1 MASKRSPQASELA
14 RRGTKKKSANAVI
27 SNAVRVHTFNVLR
40 SSISLQRK
48 IVKMLVAVESDLA
61 TQLMR
66 QTPSTLNKARR
77 MSEFLANVRG
87 EIKSAYSTV
96 AKTVATELTEL
107 AEVESLFAIK
117 NINAS
122 VGFAMTDTYLTRTQV
137 ENIVGDMLIKG
148 APSSEWWGR
157 QAASVADAFADQVR
171 MGMMQGD
178 TLGQIA
184 QRIKGG
190 TRDGFPVPGVPGVRG
205 VTSPGMGFM
214 TRPRKNAEA
223 LVRTSYLQA
232 ANDSRMAAYQ
242 ANGDVV
248 KGIQQISTLDSRTT
262 EICVAYSGAC
272 WDLDFNPING
282 TTLPYLSGVPRHW
295 GAVAE
300 GELVRTSDGLV
311 PIENI
316 AIGNRVL
323 THLGRYRRVYATMAK
338 FNESGVVRVVKLE
351 SGTSIRLTND
361 HPVLV
366 SRSGVLSWLRVD
378 QFKIGDQLLERVQ
391 ESSPRRSFL
400 STELSSNSCPA
411 ELPKEDITFDV
422 FSGEVRTSRVDFNN
436 DLLQGKSKVANI
448 SVDDKL
454 SLEIDSA
461 IIDDIEKLFFALGK
475 KVELLASD
483 CFSVGLNGFF
493 EATRVVLD
501 HATRL
506 ISITRMRLFG
516 KTPSPVILTAEFA
529 RLVKLANDLFCRF
542 FLASD
547 LDTMNLTPVLQNG
560 FSHAKLSL
568 DLPDGFS
575 VSEMFSFD
583 DVFNKSF
590 VSEHD
595 TDLAVS
601 HEWLLSRVT
610 DIDSVEYS
618 GKIYNIAVED
628 DESYTVGDVIVHNC
642 RSVEAPLLKTLDEI
656 LGTTGIPDIPDGTRS
671 SIDGYIPAD
680 TTFDNW
686 LSDKS
691 EDFQDE
697 LLGSGK
703 AQLWRDG
710 KITLQDLVDP
720 QTGQPLTLAELRETI
735 GED

>member
-1 MASKRSPQASELA
+1 MASKRSPRASELA
-14 RRGTKKKSANAVI
+14 RRGTKKKSANAII

-48 IVKMLVAVESDLA
+48 VVKMLTAVEADLA
-61 TQLMR
+61 AQLMR

-117 NINAS
+117 NVNAS
-122 VGFAMTDTYLTRTQV
+122 VGFALTDTYLTRTQV
-137 ENIVGDMLIKG
+137 ENIVDDMLIKG

-295 GAVAE
+295 G
-300 GELVRTSDGLV
+300 
-311 PIENI
+311 
-316 AIGNRVL
+316 
-323 THLGRYRRVYATMAK
+323 
-338 FNESGVVRVVKLE
+338 
-351 SGTSIRLTND
+351 
-361 HPVLV
+361 
-366 SRSGVLSWLRVD
+366 
-378 QFKIGDQLLERVQ
+378 
-391 ESSPRRSFL
+391 
-400 STELSSNSCPA
+400 
-411 ELPKEDITFDV
+411 
-422 FSGEVRTSRVDFNN
+422 
-436 DLLQGKSKVANI
+436 
-448 SVDDKL
+448 
-454 SLEIDSA
+454 
-461 IIDDIEKLFFALGK
+461 
-475 KVELLASD
+475 
-483 CFSVGLNGFF
+483 
-493 EATRVVLD
+493 
-501 HATRL
+501 
-506 ISITRMRLFG
+506 
-516 KTPSPVILTAEFA
+516 
-529 RLVKLANDLFCRF
+529 
-542 FLASD
+542 
-547 LDTMNLTPVLQNG
+547 
-560 FSHAKLSL
+560 
-568 DLPDGFS
+568 
-575 VSEMFSFD
+575 
-583 DVFNKSF
+583 
-590 VSEHD
+590 
-595 TDLAVS
+595 
-601 HEWLLSRVT
+601 
-610 DIDSVEYS
+610 
-618 GKIYNIAVED
+618 
-628 DESYTVGDVIVHNC
+628 C
-642 RSVEAPLLKTLDEI
+642 RSVEAPLLKSLDEI
-656 LGTTGIPDIPDGTRS
+656 LGMDGIPDIPDGTRS

-680 TTFDNW
+680 TTFDSW

-691 EDFQDE
+691 EDFQDD
-697 LLGSGK
+697 LLGPGK
-703 AQLWRDG
+703 AGLWRDG